1 MCLFF
6 NGKKQQASGNSSN
19 LCSIIAQI
27 LYGIKVAF

>member
-1 MCLFF
+1 MEK
-6 NGKKQQASGNSSN
+6 NQQASGNSSN